1 MLILLLLFTFLS
13 PSFTSVDS
21 FNFSFPSVDSESCT
35 NGGNLI
41 CSGSATA
48 SNGTLNVTSDHQQQQ
63 PRDPPPTNQIG
74 RVLYKYPVIGW
85 PAYICTT
92 FSIRILTDP
101 NSEGAGDGM
110 AFVLAQDAAPSP
122 PNSFG
127 SFLGIFDQ
135 STQGVVH
142 QLAIEFDTYK
152 NEFDPDD
159 NHIAIDTVSVQSPV
173 AVKSLN
179 STGINLKSGR
189 KITVRVEYDG
199 WTKNLQIYVGY
210 NGDPLVSFLNHT
222 MKLQHTVPSSVY
234 VGFTA
239 ATGTLSE
246 THQVLAWNFTSIE
259 LPNKSLGTENNLV
272 VKIAVAVIYGLLFL
286 AILALPFVLRAL
298 RIRKEMLARKVDIEV
313 MIAAAN
319 GPQLFSY
326 KKLSKATRNFSK
338 DNLLGTGGFGS
349 VYKGVISKPPTTIA
363 IKKINATSKQGEKE
377 YLAEICTISRLRH
390 KNLLQLQ
397 GIFWPKIWTDSAF
410 GDFNW
415 SFVFTKGA
423 PNSEGFSARRRLALM
438 GLRIRR
444 LIWPVVI
451 STKGAPN
458 PEAFFGPKTTCAD
471 GAPNPETLIWPVVI
485 STKGAPNLE
494 AFFGP
499 KMACA
504 NGAPNPETLIWP
516 VVIST
521 KGAPNPE
528 AFSAQRRLAPMGL
541 RIQRL

>member
-21 FNFSFPSVDSESCT
+21 FNFSFPSFDFESCT

-63 PRDPPPTNQIG
+63 PRDPPSTNQIG

-110 AFVLAQDAAPSP
+110 AFVLAQDVAPSP

-159 NHIAIDTVSVQSPV
+159 NHIAIDTVSVQNPV

-179 STGINLKSGR
+179 STGIYLKTGR
-189 KITVRVEYDG
+189 EITVRVEYDG
-199 WTKNLQIYVGY
+199 WTKNFQIYVGY

-222 MKLQHTVPSSVY
+222 MKLRHTIPSCVY

-239 ATGTLSE
+239 ATGT
-246 THQVLAWNFTSIE
+246 
-259 LPNKSLGTENNLV
+259 
-272 VKIAVAVIYGLLFL
+272 
-286 AILALPFVLRAL
+286 
-298 RIRKEMLARKVDIEV
+298 
-313 MIAAAN
+313 
-319 GPQLFSY
+319 QLFT
-326 KKLSKATRNFSK
+326 LNPFFFSFLK
-338 DNLLGTGGFGS
+338 F
-349 VYKGVISKPPTTIA
+349 
-363 IKKINATSKQGEKE
+363 
-377 YLAEICTISRLRH
+377 
-390 KNLLQLQ
+390 
-397 GIFWPKIWTDSAF
+397 
-410 GDFNW
+410 
-415 SFVFTKGA
+415 
-423 PNSEGFSARRRLALM
+423 
-438 GLRIRR
+438 
-444 LIWPVVI
+444 
-451 STKGAPN
+451 
-458 PEAFFGPKTTCAD
+458 
-471 GAPNPETLIWPVVI
+471 
-485 STKGAPNLE
+485 
-494 AFFGP
+494 
-499 KMACA
+499 
-504 NGAPNPETLIWP
+504 
-516 VVIST
+516 
-521 KGAPNPE
+521 
-528 AFSAQRRLAPMGL
+528 
-541 RIQRL
+541 